1 MPPTIR
7 HRGICTRRGNCD
19 MRRKPVTVEIKDY
32 TDLLERLAAAA
43 ADITLPM
50 FKQPVDVINKG
61 KKLQLDYDPVTEADK
76 QAEQVIRKLINQ
88 AYPDHNILSEE
99 QGSEQNSTSPYTWVI
114 DPIDGTR
121 AYICGIPTWGTL
133 VALNNGGTP
142 LVGMLDQPY
151 LKERYMGTPD
161 GATLNGRKITCRP
174 CTDLSS
180 ATISTTDP
188 SQFFA
193 CDADLDAF
201 NRVAPKARLVRN
213 GYDCYAYA
221 MVAAGFIDVVIESG
235 LEPYDIQAMIPI
247 VQGAGGIITNWNGQS
262 AAEGGQIVASA
273 TAELHDQVLEL
284 LNS

>member
-1 MPPTIR
+1 M
-7 HRGICTRRGNCD
+7 G
-19 MRRKPVTVEIKDY
+19 RKPDATEIKGY
-32 TDLLERLAAAA
+32 TDFLDTLAAAA

-61 KKLQLDYDPVTEADK
+61 RKLQLDYDPVTEADK
-76 QAEQVIRKLINQ
+76 QAEQAIRSLINQ
-88 AYPDHNILSEE
+88 TYPEHNILGEE
-99 QGSEQNSTSPYTWVI
+99 QGSEQNSSSPYTWVI

-133 VALNNGGTP
+133 VALNDGGDP
-142 LVGMLDQPY
+142 LLGMLDQPY

-161 GATLNGRKITCRP
+161 GATLNGNKITCRP
-174 CTDLSS
+174 CTDISS
-180 ATISTTDP
+180 ATVSTTDP

-201 NRVAPKARLVRN
+201 NRVASKARLVRN

-221 MVAAGFIDVVIESG
+221 MVAAGFMDVVIESG
-235 LEPYDIQAMIPI
+235 LEPYDIQALIPI
-247 VQGAGGIITNWNGQS
+247 VQGAGGVITNWTGAS

-273 TAELHDQVLEL
+273 TPELHAQVLDL
-284 LNS
+284 LNA